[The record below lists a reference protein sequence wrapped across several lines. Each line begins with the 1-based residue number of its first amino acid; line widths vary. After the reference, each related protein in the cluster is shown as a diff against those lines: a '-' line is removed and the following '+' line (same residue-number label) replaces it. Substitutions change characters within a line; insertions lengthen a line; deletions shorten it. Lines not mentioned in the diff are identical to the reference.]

1 MKEKGNQ
8 LFRDK
13 FVLVMLVLGLLTIVA
28 AAGVVRIQKG
38 RENIEKSPYLEIE
51 DPDHVIAGDSNAGA
65 ESGGDTLAGELAASK
80 DETRNVENTGDG
92 RNAALAENEAGTG
105 TDPAAAAPGISEDTG
120 LADAAG
126 GAGAASD
133 RSMAEA
139 GAAVTESLVLDF
151 ADTDK
156 LAWPVNGNIVL
167 GYSMDTTTYFPTLDQ
182 YKVNPANVIQ
192 SEVSTPVS
200 APADARIV
208 SVGTNEEI
216 GNYVD
221 LDFGNG
227 YTAVCGQLKEIP
239 VVENEYVHRG
249 DLGRNECVLRI
260 LKRRRAGG
268 CAGFSGV
275 SGMDHPG
282 QCHTCAHESIRL
294 WMRREETVCG
304 NKIKRSFV
312 EELSGRNF

>member
-1 MKEKGNQ
+1 MKERGNQ
-8 LFRDK
+8 LFKDK

-28 AAGVVRIQKG
+28 AAGAVRIQKG
-38 RENIEKSPYLEIE
+38 RENIGESPYLEIE

-65 ESGGDTLAGELAASK
+65 ESGGDTLAGELAASG
-80 DETRNVENTGDG
+80 DEAGNEELAGDG
-92 RNAALAENEAGTG
+92 TAVGVADNGNGAASGSFS
-105 TDPAAAAPGISEDTG
+105 DGISVDTG
-120 LADAAG
+120 LADASDG
-126 GAGAASD
+126 TLTGAN
-133 RSMAEA
+133 SMAEA
-139 GAAVTESLVLDF
+139 GAAVSESLVLDF

-156 LAWPVNGNIVL
+156 LSWPVSGNIVL

-200 APADARIV
+200 APADARVV

-239 VVENEYVHRG
+239 VVENEYVRQG
-249 DLGRNECVLRI
+249 DLLGYVAEPTKYYAVEGTNVFFEF
-260 LKRRRAGG
+260 LKD
-268 CAGFSGV
+268 GV
-275 SGMDHPG
+275 PVD
-282 QCHTCAHESIRL
+282 ALDFLE
-294 WMRREETVCG
+294 
-304 NKIKRSFV
+304 
-312 EELSGRNF
+312 

>member
-1 MKEKGNQ
+1 MNNFIITGKNITEVINVKEKGNQ

-51 DPDHVIAGDSNAGA
+51 DPEHVIAGDSNAGA

-80 DETRNVENTGDG
+80 DETGNVENTGDG
-92 RNAALAENEAGTG
+92 RNAALAANEAGTG
-105 TDPAAAAPGISEDTG
+105 TDLAAAAPGVSEDTG

-151 ADTDK
+151 
-156 LAWPVNGNIVL
+156 AWPVNGNIVL

-249 DLGRNECVLRI
+249 DLLGYVAEPTKYYTVEGTNVFFEF
-260 LKRRRAGG
+260 LKD
-268 CAGFSGV
+268 GV
-275 SGMDHPG
+275 PVD
-282 QCHTCAHESIRL
+282 ALDFLE
-294 WMRREETVCG
+294 
-304 NKIKRSFV
+304 
-312 EELSGRNF
+312 